1 MKRDPIS
8 AARRMLGASV
18 IVAALMSAGAAD
30 AALTTPKCLAKKV
43 GAWGKLRS
51 CQRGAHVKE
60 IQAKPFDALKCE
72 VTFQK
77 ALAKLDEQATKAA
90 IGCRYR
96 DGGDGTVTDYDTG
109 LQWEKKTGFVANA
122 QSAGFCVANDLHC
135 VNTRHTWFKAGELAN
150 IFNGTTTDGS
160 LVLLD
165 IFAGHSDWRLPT
177 IVELRSIVD
186 VSVPGC
192 GSGTPACIAPIFGPT
207 YPSSYWSGSVINTN
221 QVAATEFL
229 SGTLVLPIFKAGDTL
244 ARVVRTAF

>member
-18 IVAALMSAGAAD
+18 IVAALMMRGCSGCG
-30 AALTTPKCLAKKV
+30 THHPEV
-43 GAWGKLRS
+43 SREEGGAWGKLRS

-90 IGCRYR
+90 IGCRYW

-160 LVLLD
+160 LVLLT
-165 IFAGHSDWRLPT
+165 S
-177 IVELRSIVD
+177 S
-186 VSVPGC
+186 PG
-192 GSGTPACIAPIFGPT
+192 IPIGGCR
-207 YPSSYWSGSVINTN
+207 PSSSCGASWT
-221 QVAATEFL
+221 
-229 SGTLVLPIFKAGDTL
+229 
-244 ARVVRTAF
+244 